1 MSVPCSSST
10 YHTTAYD
17 STTYLVHIGLQR
29 KDHTNTTSEQ
39 PIPYIRHSKGSLDL
53 NCSQDCLDLV
63 YGRL

>member
-29 KDHTNTTSEQ
+29 KDHTNTTPEQ
-39 PIPYIRHSKGSLDL
+39 PIPYIRNSKGSLDL
-53 NCSQDCLDLV
+53 NCS
-63 YGRL
+63 